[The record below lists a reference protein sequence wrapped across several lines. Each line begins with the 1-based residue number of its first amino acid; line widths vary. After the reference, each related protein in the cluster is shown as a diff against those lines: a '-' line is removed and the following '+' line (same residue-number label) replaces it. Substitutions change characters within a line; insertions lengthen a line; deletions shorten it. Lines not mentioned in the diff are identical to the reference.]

1 MKKDNKT
8 NFIGV
13 KKVVGAK
20 EITKAGLTLGIG
32 FMVLPFIPFK
42 EARNYEPFKNKD
54 KSKHKSKDKK
64 WL

>member
-1 MKKDNKT
+1 MKNNKT

-13 KKVVGAK
+13 KKVVGSK
-20 EITKAGLTLGIG
+20 EIVKAGLTLGVG

-42 EARNYEPFKNKD
+42 EARNYEPFKEGKN
-54 KSKHKSKDKK
+54 KSKDKK

>member
-1 MKKDNKT
+1 MKKDNKA

-13 KKVVGAK
+13 KRIVGSK
-20 EITKAGLTLGIG
+20 EIVKAGLTLGVG

-42 EARNYEPFKNKD
+42 EARNYEPFKD
-54 KSKHKSKDKK
+54 KNKSKDKK